1 MTEVRDGRLQ
11 AAKVKING
19 EEKYLMYWGE
29 EWVCAATSDDL
40 VNWTVITEPDGT
52 LKYLA
57 RPRKG
62 YFDSRLTECGP
73 PAVKTADGIIL
84 LYNGKNRGGKDG
96 DENYPS
102 GTYAAGQMLFS
113 NDNPLQLLT
122 RLDKPFFRPMA
133 DFEKSG
139 QYKDGTVFVEGL
151 VYHQSRWLL
160 YYGCADSFVGVAV
173 CDPSSTP
180 HEGDPINLKPAR

>member
-1 MTEVRDGRLQ
+1 M
-11 AAKVKING
+11 
-19 EEKYLMYWGE
+19 
-29 EWVCAATSDDL
+29 
-40 VNWTVITEPDGT
+40 
-52 LKYLA
+52 
-57 RPRKG
+57 
-62 YFDSRLTECGP
+62 
-73 PAVKTADGIIL
+73 KTADGIIL

-139 QYKDGTVFVEGL
+139 QYPAGTVFIEGL
-151 VYHQSRWLL
+151 VPFHGDWYL
-160 YYGCADSFVGVAV
+160 YYGCADSRVGVAV
-173 CDPSSTP
+173 
-180 HEGDPINLKPAR
+180 LKGGVARVTK

>member
-1 MTEVRDGRLQ
+1 M
-11 AAKVKING
+11 
-19 EEKYLMYWGE
+19 
-29 EWVCAATSDDL
+29 
-40 VNWTVITEPDGT
+40 
-52 LKYLA
+52 
-57 RPRKG
+57 
-62 YFDSRLTECGP
+62 
-73 PAVKTADGIIL
+73 ADGAEGQTPRSSL
-84 LYNGKNRGGKDG
+84 L
-96 DENYPS
+96 PS